1 MISKSIDKAIDVV
14 NKRLADIKV
23 DAIIIRNTETY
34 NVLTGRNTITSTEES
49 ITGFMGSFEYSEID
63 NIKILQEDI
72 KFLILST
79 FEIPFNSVTD
89 QIKIDSFT
97 YNIIGVRKVSIGS
110 KNVLYTLQLRI

>member
-1 MISKSIDKAIDVV
+1 MISKSIDKAIDVI

-23 DAIIIRNTETY
+23 DAIIVRNTETY
-34 NVLTGRNTITSTEES
+34 NVLTGRNTTTSTEES
-49 ITGFMGSFEYSEID
+49 ITGFIGSFEYSEVD
-63 NIKILQEDI
+63 NVKVLQEDI

-89 QIKIDSFT
+89 QIKVDSLT
-97 YNIIGVRKVSIGS
+97 YNIVSVKKVRVGS